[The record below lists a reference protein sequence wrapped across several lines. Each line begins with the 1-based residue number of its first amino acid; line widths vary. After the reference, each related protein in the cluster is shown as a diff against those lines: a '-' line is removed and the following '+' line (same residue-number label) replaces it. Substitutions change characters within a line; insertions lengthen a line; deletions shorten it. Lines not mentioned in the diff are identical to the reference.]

1 MSAPNLFVTSAN
13 RNQSLYIT
21 REEVIEA
28 ISSLG
33 TLSSFNIGY
42 PANPIFST
50 VTLPATGSI
59 AGFAPIQTSN
69 VLFPGTPASGYANN
83 LKLGATAPAQNYSI
97 TSVDV
102 NNSNA
107 PLQGNQLVARSGLF
121 NSGGIYQSIRPQS
134 NAFVSADGLV
144 NLPYL
149 SWNGL
154 LGSSANVALTN
165 ISTINGSSPN
175 VNPTSYTT
183 LTGTTINNSGV
194 ITSPSVVGVSSL
206 NALPISAYQNSNSQP
221 WVSYTVTN
229 TASSPIINLSA
240 GLGFTALTFSNCPIP
255 TTVGREV
262 TISIPISF
270 TITTP
275 PSIPQT
281 LAIEAFLGGGVTGGT
296 QVTQQVTILP
306 TTTIG
311 RITLCGVATV
321 NNVQP
326 VVNITVT
333 GSGTFSATFVQG
345 AGTVPRQ
352 FFFQSLGF

>member
-1 MSAPNLFVTSAN
+1 MPTPNLFVTSAN
-13 RNQSLYIT
+13 GGESLYIT
-21 REEVIEA
+21 REEVIQA

-42 PANPIFST
+42 PANASFST
-50 VTLPATGSI
+50 ISLPPTGLI
-59 AGFAPIQTSN
+59 GGFAPIQTSN
-69 VLFPGTPASGYANN
+69 VVFSATTSAGAAGGLKLGNIGAVSTVALTSVDQNGNTAPLRANN
-83 LKLGATAPAQNYSI
+83 LLATSGNALGYAAGFGLTP
-97 TSVDV
+97 T
-102 NNSNA
+102 
-107 PLQGNQLVARSGLF
+107 GLVAF
-121 NSGGIYQSIRPQS
+121 
-134 NAFVSADGLV
+134 D
-144 NLPYL
+144 
-149 SWNGL
+149 
-154 LGSSANVALTN
+154 SSATTTPVISWQLATPTSISLTN
-165 ISTINGSSPN
+165 ISSINGSPPN

-229 TASSPIINLSA
+229 TASSPILNLSA

-270 TITTP
+270 TVTTP

-281 LAIEAFLGGGVTGGT
+281 LTIEAYLGGSITGGT
-296 QVTQQVTILP
+296 QVTAQVVVLP

-326 VVNITVT
+326 VVNIAVT

-352 FFFQSLGF
+352 FFFQTLGF